1 MRVCII
7 IVLSLW
13 MDLTSGMMNIQLI
26 PQYPVIGG
34 SVTLSVTGITGRIPS
49 FSWYKGPNT
58 NPVYQILTY
67 ILGDPSPQ
75 INGPLYFS
83 RARPFPNGSLLIS
96 DLHLT
101 DRGDYIVSVQTENPA
116 EQTSVTL
123 TVYERVS
130 KPKLIAPTSL
140 PKENHSI
147 TLTCDTSNAERI
159 LWSRGSVG
167 LPSGPILSADNRTVT
182 FPKVTRADSGEYR
195 CEAENSVSKSI
206 SDPYTVTVSF
216 LSLWMDLTS
225 GMMNIQLIPQYP
237 VIQEFV
243 TLSVTG
249 ISGKIITFSWYKGP
263 NTNAENQILTYIPG
277 DPSPQIN
284 GPLYFSRARPL
295 PAGSLLISDLHITD
309 SGNYILRIQTEKP
322 AEEASVTLTVYERVS
337 KPKVIAS
344 TSLPKEN
351 VSLTLTCDTSNAE
364 RILWSRG
371 SVSLPSGPIL
381 SADNRTVTFP
391 NVTRADS
398 GEYRCEAENQISKS
412 ISDPYTVTVSFLSLW
427 MDLTSG
433 VMNIQ
438 LIPQYP
444 VLGEHVIGGS
454 VTLSVTG
461 ITGRILTFRWYKG
474 PNTNAEHQILTY
486 VPGDPASQINGSLY
500 FSRAR
505 PFPNG
510 SLLIS
515 DLHPTDSGNYI
526 VNVQTERSAFE
537 ASVTLTVYDL
547 ISYPKVIA
555 STSLPIEN
563 DPFTL
568 TCDSSNAEKIHWT
581 KDRVSLPSGPILSAD
596 HRTVTFPNVTRAD
609 SGEYRCEAENPI
621 SKSISDPYRVTVCE
635 YFLWM
640 DLTSGMVNIQL
651 IPQYPVIQESVT
663 LSVTGITERI
673 LSFSWYKGRDQSP
686 NYQILTYIA
695 GDPSPH
701 LNGPLYFSRAR
712 PFPNGSLLISDLHIT
727 DSGNYIVSVQTKR
740 SLEETSV
747 PITIYERVSKPAIA
761 ASHSQIQEND
771 TVTLTCVS
779 ANAEKITWS
788 RDNAIL
794 QHGDGISGDNRSITF
809 SNIKHRKKGGYT
821 CEAENLVNKRT
832 SDVYTLTVLYEETEE
847 DKSLL
852 NTDETISTFLN
863 DTSEYSAHTNT
874 AITAGLISGTIL
886 AILLIISVSF
896 LLYRRCV
903 FPAREVMTGSPSV
916 IRDSYAIYDNV
927 LDQPM
932 PQKSKEDPSYMC
944 LQFQSEGVYNELDGQ
959 DYINYVTIL

>member
-1 MRVCII
+1 MVETERAAEQASVNLALCERVSKPTITASTSIPKKDDPFTLTCNTCNVDRILWSRNGVSLPTGPI
-7 IVLSLW
+7 LSADNRTVTFSHIKPTDAGEYRCEAGNSNSKSISDPYTVTICFLSLW

-433 VMNIQ
+433 
-438 LIPQYP
+438 
-444 VLGEHVIGGS
+444 
-454 VTLSVTG
+454 
-461 ITGRILTFRWYKG
+461 
-474 PNTNAEHQILTY
+474 
-486 VPGDPASQINGSLY
+486 
-500 FSRAR
+500 
-505 PFPNG
+505 
-510 SLLIS
+510 
-515 DLHPTDSGNYI
+515 
-526 VNVQTERSAFE
+526 
-537 ASVTLTVYDL
+537 
-547 ISYPKVIA
+547 
-555 STSLPIEN
+555 
-563 DPFTL
+563 
-568 TCDSSNAEKIHWT
+568 
-581 KDRVSLPSGPILSAD
+581 
-596 HRTVTFPNVTRAD
+596 
-609 SGEYRCEAENPI
+609 
-621 SKSISDPYRVTVCE
+621 
-635 YFLWM
+635 
-640 DLTSGMVNIQL
+640 MVNIQL